1 MTGRGTRGRLREL
14 PLPLLLPLPPPRV
27 GGRRSGCSLGL
38 VKLHKLVEPGSL
50 LGRTVRGRDVQ
61 ESQELLFQCL
71 SPLPPPPL
79 LPHLLLQRL
88 LRLGLLLLLQDSP
101 CEEGEGGGVQHLRR
115 LTSQERRGQ
124 RRHPGRRRLQS
135 PAAYNLCSV
144 SLRGPGSSR
153 TPGRTPALA
162 VFGLPEW
169 CNAAARAIATV
180 CRSCLAHERSRR
192 SRRLLAAPAWSLMTT
207 TEFREKLTR
216 KSTCEPK
223 RLVVVVVVVRTLC
236 MTCVSIHARQR

>member
-1 MTGRGTRGRLREL
+1 MNTGASMTGRGTRGRLREL
-14 PLPLLLPLPPPRV
+14 PLPLLLPLPPPRL

-38 VKLHKLVEPGSL
+38 VSLHKLVEPGSL

-61 ESQELLFQCL
+61 ERQELLFQCL
-71 SPLPPPPL
+71 LPLPPPPL

-101 CEEGEGGGVQHLRR
+101 CEEGEGGAVRSGVASDG
-115 LTSQERRGQ
+115 TPGDGGFSPRG
-124 RRHPGRRRLQS
+124 
-135 PAAYNLCSV
+135 AAYNSCSV

-162 VFGLPEW
+162 VFGLLGAEW
-169 CNAAARAIATV
+169 CNASARAIATV
-180 CRSCLAHERSRR
+180 SRSCLAHERSRR
-192 SRRLLAAPAWSLMTT
+192 SRRLLAAPAWSLMAT
-207 TEFREKLTR
+207 TEFREKFTR

-223 RLVVVVVVVRTLC
+223 RLVVVVVVVLDTL
-236 MTCVSIHARQR
+236 